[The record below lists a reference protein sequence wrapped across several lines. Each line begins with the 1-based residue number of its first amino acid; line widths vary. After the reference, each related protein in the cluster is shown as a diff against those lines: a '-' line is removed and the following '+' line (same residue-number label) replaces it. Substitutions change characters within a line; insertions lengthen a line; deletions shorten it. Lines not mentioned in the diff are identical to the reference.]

1 MAWLLLLI
9 AAFGSVSGLSH
20 RACFSPLLS
29 LPQEQSLA
37 SESLDCSI
45 VHPCW
50 LQPFTSFGICYFP
63 SAATESAQIPS
74 SAIYLPAF
82 PLFSCRLTSWD
93 HKVIIFPAFNLHI
106 HIPVNLGY
114 NTVPS
119 NRGFISMWTHFLF
132 PSTWGLFLQTS
143 WILGEIVKP
152 AGLSSHNGSAGT
164 AM

>member
-1 MAWLLLLI
+1 M
-9 AAFGSVSGLSH
+9 VSAVDS
-20 RACFSPLLS
+20 S
-29 LPQEQSLA
+29 LQVCVRPVTQSLLQSFA
-37 SESLDCSI
+37 LPSPRATLAPESLDCSI

-63 SAATESAQIPS
+63 SAAAESAQIPS

-93 HKVIIFPAFNLHI
+93 HKVIIFPAFKPHI
-106 HIPVNLGY
+106 PIPVNLDY

-119 NRGFISMWTHFLF
+119 NRGFISMWAHFLF

-152 AGLSSHNGSAGT
+152 AGLSSHNGSTGT
-164 AM
+164 AT